1 MYIVSRF
8 LKRVFLQTSVSWY
21 LFIHVKDWERNLTT
35 LIVFI
40 KQDIPYKFMRVP
52 NITNFGLLVKL
63 E

>member
-21 LFIHVKDWERNLTT
+21 LFIHVKGWERNLTT

-40 KQDIPYKFMRVP
+40 KQDISDEFMRVP
-52 NITNFGLLVKL
+52 NITIFGLLVKL